1 MCGSSIQGVD
11 ESDGLKIDGWFM
23 GRKIGKGASGKVFL
37 AKNAKTGKVFRRPK
51 YFFLDPYE
59 NKHTGKLAA
68 IKVCPLNK
76 LKQVKRDGMMVYPE
90 VYVWKDMV
98 RSIRARIFFFL
109 VRLLRVGEC
118 QLLPPPPRKAQQILL
133 LLSLK
138 EAH

>member
-68 IKVCPLNK
+68 IKVCPLNNLYLNFIHK
-76 LKQVKRDGMMVYPE
+76 KMKTSHTLRLRYFFCNFEILKNEKT
-90 VYVWKDMV
+90 
-98 RSIRARIFFFL
+98 SIQKCRYSIDNIKIQ
-109 VRLLRVGEC
+109 E
-118 QLLPPPPRKAQQILL
+118 IE
-133 LLSLK
+133 S
-138 EAH
+138 